1 MNHEDAAMR
10 LISICNHKGG
20 CGKSATATNLAA
32 CLALKG
38 KHVLLVDLDPQCTAT
53 DAMGLDVEN
62 LGKQMYDVIVGEA
75 DLKDVIRHTEIT
87 GLDIA
92 PCNMDLKVAEKQIEG
107 QEGNE
112 YILKKQSPSFD
123 DYDFV
128 IADTPPNIGPLTLNS
143 MAVATELIIPIQ
155 CEYCSLRGMSQLMTV
170 ADMAEEALN
179 NQPKRR
185 ILLTMYTR
193 TNIGNQVVEA
203 VRSHYGEK
211 AYQTVIPRNIKV
223 AEGPAQGK
231 PVVIY
236 APDSTG
242 AVAYRALAEE
252 VLRDE

>member
-1 MNHEDAAMR
+1 MR

-38 KHVLLVDLDPQCTAT
+38 KHVLLIDLDPQCTAT
-53 DAMGLDVEN
+53 DAMGLDVDN
-62 LGKQMYDVIVGEA
+62 LGQQMYDVMVKDVA
-75 DLKDVIRHTEIT
+75 LKDIVRPTEIP

-92 PCNMDLKVAEKQIEG
+92 PANMDLKVAEKQIES

-112 YILKKQSPSFD
+112 YILKNQMTSLN

-128 IADTPPNIGPLTLNS
+128 IMDTPPNIAPQTLNS

-155 CEYCSLRGMSQLMTV
+155 CEYCSLRGMAQLMTV
-170 ADMAEEALN
+170 ADMAEEALDN
-179 NQPKRR
+179 RPKRR

-231 PVVIY
+231 PVVVY

-242 AVAYRALAEE
+242 ATAYNALAEE

>member
-1 MNHEDAAMR
+1 MR

-32 CLALKG
+32 CLAMKG
-38 KHVLLVDLDPQCTAT
+38 KHVLLIDLDPQCTAT
-53 DAMGLDVEN
+53 DAMGLDVDN
-62 LGKQMYDVIVGEA
+62 LGRQMYDVMVKEA
-75 DLKDVIRHTEIT
+75 NLKDVVRSTEVR

-92 PCNMDLKVAEKQIEG
+92 PCNMDLKVAEKQIES

-112 YILKKQSPSFD
+112 YILKEQMASLDGF
-123 DYDFV
+123 DFV
-128 IADTPPNIGPLTLNS
+128 IMDTPPNIGPLTLNS

-155 CEYCSLRGMSQLMTV
+155 CEYCSLRGMSQLMNV
-170 ADMAEEALN
+170 ADMAEEALG

-211 AYQTVIPRNIKV
+211 AYRSVIPRNIKV

-231 PVVIY
+231 PVVVY

-242 AVAYRALAEE
+242 SVAYQALAVE
-252 VLRDE
+252 VLKDE

>member
-1 MNHEDAAMR
+1 MR

-32 CLALKG
+32 GLALSG
-38 KHVLLVDLDPQCTAT
+38 KRVLLVDLDPQCTAT
-53 DAMGLDVEN
+53 DAMGLDVEK
-62 LGKQMYDVIVGEA
+62 LGKQMYDVIVNEA
-75 DLKDVIRHTEIT
+75 NLNDVVRQTEIAS
-87 GLDIA
+87 LDIA

-112 YILKKQSPSFD
+112 YILKNQMASLN

-128 IADTPPNIGPLTLNS
+128 IMDTPPNIGPLTLNS
-143 MAVATELIIPIQ
+143 MAIATELIIPIQ
-155 CEYCSLRGMSQLMTV
+155 CEYCSLRGMSQLMNV
-170 ADMAEEALN
+170 ADVAEEALGN
-179 NQPKRR
+179 RPKRR

-203 VRSHYGEK
+203 VRSHYGER
-211 AYQTVIPRNIKV
+211 AYRTVIPRNIKV

-242 AVAYRALAEE
+242 SIAYQALTEE
-252 VLRDE
+252 VLQDE

>member
-1 MNHEDAAMR
+1 MR

-38 KHVLLVDLDPQCTAT
+38 KHVLLIDLDPQCTAT
-53 DAMGLDVEN
+53 DAMGLDVDN
-62 LGKQMYDVIVGEA
+62 LGQQMYDVMVKDVA
-75 DLKDVIRHTEIT
+75 LKDIVRPTEIP

-92 PCNMDLKVAEKQIEG
+92 PANMDLKVAEKQIES

-112 YILKKQSPSFD
+112 YILKNQMTSLN

-128 IADTPPNIGPLTLNS
+128 IMDTPPNIAPLTLNS

-155 CEYCSLRGMSQLMTV
+155 CEYCSLRGMAQLMTV
-170 ADMAEEALN
+170 ADMAEEALDN
-179 NQPKRR
+179 RPKRR

-242 AVAYRALAEE
+242 ATAYNALAEE

>member
-1 MNHEDAAMR
+1 M
-10 LISICNHKGG
+10 
-20 CGKSATATNLAA
+20 
-32 CLALKG
+32 KG
-38 KHVLLVDLDPQCTAT
+38 KHVLLIDLDPQCTAT
-53 DAMGLDVEN
+53 DAMGLDVDN
-62 LGKQMYDVIVGEA
+62 LGKQMYDVMVKEATLKEIV
-75 DLKDVIRHTEIT
+75 RSTEVR

-112 YILKKQSPSFD
+112 YILKEQMASLEGF
-123 DYDFV
+123 DFV
-128 IADTPPNIGPLTLNS
+128 IMDTPPNIGPLTLNS

-155 CEYCSLRGMSQLMTV
+155 CEYCSLRGMSQLMNV
-170 ADMAEEALN
+170 ADMAEEALG

-211 AYQTVIPRNIKV
+211 AYRSIIPRNIKV

-231 PVVIY
+231 PVVVY

-242 AVAYRALAEE
+242 SVAYQALAVE
-252 VLRDE
+252 VLKDE

>member
-1 MNHEDAAMR
+1 MR

-32 CLALKG
+32 CLAMNG

-53 DAMGLDVEN
+53 DALGLDVDN
-62 LGKQMYDVIVGEA
+62 LGRQMYDVMVKEA
-75 DLKDVIRHTEIT
+75 ILKDIVRPTEVP

-112 YILKKQSPSFD
+112 YILKEQMPSLEGFD
-123 DYDFV
+123 F
-128 IADTPPNIGPLTLNS
+128 IIMDTPPNIGPLTLNS

-155 CEYCSLRGMSQLMTV
+155 CEYCSLRGMSQLMGV
-170 ADMAEEALN
+170 ADMAEAALDN
-179 NQPKRR
+179 RPKRR

-203 VRSHYGEK
+203 VRSHYSEK
-211 AYQTVIPRNIKV
+211 AYCTIIPRNIKV

-242 AVAYRALAEE
+242 SVAYQALAVE
-252 VLRDE
+252 VLKDE

>member
-1 MNHEDAAMR
+1 MR

-38 KHVLLVDLDPQCTAT
+38 KHVLLIDLDPQCTAT

-62 LGKQMYDVIVGEA
+62 LGKQMYDVIVNEA
-75 DLKDVIRHTEIT
+75 DLKDIMRTTEIT

-92 PCNMDLKVAEKQIEG
+92 PCNMDLKVAEKQIER

-112 YILKKQSPSFD
+112 YILKKQTASLD
-123 DYDFV
+123 GYDFV
-128 IADTPPNIGPLTLNS
+128 IMDTPPNIGPLTLNS

-170 ADMAEEALN
+170 ADIAEEALGN
-179 NQPKRR
+179 RPKRR

-211 AYQTVIPRNIKV
+211 AYRTVIPRSIKV

-231 PVVIY
+231 PVVVY
-236 APDSTG
+236 APASAG
-242 AVAYRALAEE
+242 SIAYKALAEE

>member
-1 MNHEDAAMR
+1 MR
-10 LISICNHKGG
+10 IISICNHKGG

-32 CLALKG
+32 CLALNG
-38 KHVLLVDLDPQCTAT
+38 KRVLLIDLDPQCTAT
-53 DAMGLDVEN
+53 DAMGLDVDD
-62 LGKQMYDVIVGEA
+62 LGKQMYEVMIGDA
-75 DLKDVIRHTEIT
+75 TLKDIVRPTEVP

-92 PCNMDLKVAEKQIEG
+92 PANMDLKVAEKQIES

-112 YILKKQSPSFD
+112 YILKNQMASLD

-128 IADTPPNIGPLTLNS
+128 IMDTPPNIAPLTLNS

-155 CEYCSLRGMSQLMTV
+155 CEYCSLRGMAQLMTV
-170 ADMAEEALN
+170 ADMAEEALS

-211 AYQTVIPRNIKV
+211 AYHTVIPRNIKV

-231 PVVIY
+231 TVVIY

-242 AVAYRALAEE
+242 AAAYKALAEE

>member
-1 MNHEDAAMR
+1 MR

-32 CLALKG
+32 CLAMKG
-38 KHVLLVDLDPQCTAT
+38 KHVLLIDLDPQCTAT
-53 DAMGLDVEN
+53 DAMGLDVDN
-62 LGKQMYDVIVGEA
+62 LGRQMYDVMVKEA
-75 DLKDVIRHTEIT
+75 NLKDVVRSTEVR

-92 PCNMDLKVAEKQIEG
+92 PCNMDLKVAEKQIES

-112 YILKKQSPSFD
+112 YILKEQMASLDGF
-123 DYDFV
+123 DFV
-128 IADTPPNIGPLTLNS
+128 IMDTPPNIGPLTLNS

-155 CEYCSLRGMSQLMTV
+155 CEYCSLRGMSQLMNV
-170 ADMAEEALN
+170 ADMAEEALGN
-179 NQPKRR
+179 RPKRR

-193 TNIGNQVVEA
+193 TNIGNQVVDA

-211 AYQTVIPRNIKV
+211 AYRSVIPRNIKV

-231 PVVIY
+231 PVVVY

-242 AVAYRALAEE
+242 SVAYQALAVE
-252 VLRDE
+252 VLKDE

>member
-1 MNHEDAAMR
+1 MR

-38 KHVLLVDLDPQCTAT
+38 KQVLLIDLDPQCTAT

-62 LGKQMYDVIVGEA
+62 LGKQMYDVMINEA
-75 DLKDVIRHTEIT
+75 DLKDIVRPTEIP

-92 PCNMDLKVAEKQIEG
+92 PANMDLKVAEKQIEG

-112 YILKKQSPSFD
+112 YILKNQIASLN
-123 DYDFV
+123 DYDF
-128 IADTPPNIGPLTLNS
+128 IIMDTPPNIAPLTLNS
-143 MAVATELIIPIQ
+143 MAIATELIIPIQ
-155 CEYCSLRGMSQLMTV
+155 CEYCSLRGMAQLMTV
-170 ADMAEEALN
+170 ADMAEEALDN
-179 NQPKRR
+179 RPKRR

-203 VRSHYGEK
+203 VRSHYGDK

-231 PVVIY
+231 PVVVY

-242 AVAYRALAEE
+242 AAAYKALAEE

>member
-1 MNHEDAAMR
+1 MR

-32 CLALKG
+32 CLAMKG
-38 KHVLLVDLDPQCTAT
+38 KHVLLIDLDPQCTAT
-53 DAMGLDVEN
+53 DAMGLDVDN
-62 LGKQMYDVIVGEA
+62 LGRQMYDVMVKEA
-75 DLKDVIRHTEIT
+75 NLKDVVRSTEVR

-92 PCNMDLKVAEKQIEG
+92 PCNMDLKVAEKQIES

-112 YILKKQSPSFD
+112 YILKEQMASLDGF
-123 DYDFV
+123 DFV
-128 IADTPPNIGPLTLNS
+128 IMDTPPNIGPLTLNS

-155 CEYCSLRGMSQLMTV
+155 CEYCSLRGMSQLMNV
-170 ADMAEEALN
+170 ADMAEEALGN
-179 NQPKRR
+179 RPKRR

-211 AYQTVIPRNIKV
+211 AYRSVIPRNIKV

-231 PVVIY
+231 PVVVY

-242 AVAYRALAEE
+242 SVAYQALAVE
-252 VLRDE
+252 VLKDE

>member
-1 MNHEDAAMR
+1 MR

-32 CLALKG
+32 CLAMKG
-38 KHVLLVDLDPQCTAT
+38 KHVLLIDLDPQCTAT
-53 DAMGLDVEN
+53 DALGLDVDK
-62 LGKQMYDVIVGEA
+62 LGRQMYDVMVKEA
-75 DLKDVIRHTEIT
+75 NLKDIVRSTEVS

-112 YILKKQSPSFD
+112 YILKVQMASLDGF
-123 DYDFV
+123 DFV
-128 IADTPPNIGPLTLNS
+128 IMDTPPNIGPLTLNS

-155 CEYCSLRGMSQLMTV
+155 CEYCSLRGMSQLMNV
-170 ADMAEEALN
+170 ADMAEEALG

-211 AYQTVIPRNIKV
+211 AYRSVIPRNIKV

-231 PVVIY
+231 PVVVY

-242 AVAYRALAEE
+242 SVAYQALAVE
-252 VLRDE
+252 VLKDE

>member
-1 MNHEDAAMR
+1 MR

-38 KHVLLVDLDPQCTAT
+38 KHVLLIDLDPQCTAT
-53 DAMGLDVEN
+53 DAMGLDVDN
-62 LGKQMYDVIVGEA
+62 LGQQMYDVMVKDVA
-75 DLKDVIRHTEIT
+75 LKDIVRPTKIP

-92 PCNMDLKVAEKQIEG
+92 PANMDLKVAEKQIES

-112 YILKKQSPSFD
+112 YILKNQMTSLN

-128 IADTPPNIGPLTLNS
+128 IMDTPPNIAPLTLNS

-155 CEYCSLRGMSQLMTV
+155 CEYCSLRGMAQLMTV
-170 ADMAEEALN
+170 ADMAEEALDN
-179 NQPKRR
+179 RPKRR

-231 PVVIY
+231 PVVVY

-242 AVAYRALAEE
+242 ATAYNALAEE

>member
-1 MNHEDAAMR
+1 MR

-38 KHVLLVDLDPQCTAT
+38 KHVLLIDLDPQCTAT
-53 DAMGLDVEN
+53 DAMGLNVDN
-62 LGKQMYDVIVGEA
+62 LGQQMYDVMVKDVA
-75 DLKDVIRHTEIT
+75 LKDIVRPTEIP

-92 PCNMDLKVAEKQIEG
+92 PANMDLKVAEKQIES

-112 YILKKQSPSFD
+112 YILKNQMISLN

-128 IADTPPNIGPLTLNS
+128 IMDTPPNIAPLTLNS
-143 MAVATELIIPIQ
+143 LAVATELIIPIQ
-155 CEYCSLRGMSQLMTV
+155 CEYCSLRGMAQLMTV
-170 ADMAEEALN
+170 ADMAEEALDN
-179 NQPKRR
+179 RPKRR

-231 PVVIY
+231 PVVVY

-242 AVAYRALAEE
+242 ATAYNALAEE

>member
-1 MNHEDAAMR
+1 MR

-20 CGKSATATNLAA
+20 CGKSATATNLAS
-32 CLALKG
+32 CLALNG
-38 KHVLLVDLDPQCTAT
+38 KHVLLIDLDPQCTAT
-53 DAMGLDVEN
+53 DAMGLDVDN
-62 LGKQMYDVIVGEA
+62 LGKQMYDVVINEA
-75 DLKDVIRHTEIT
+75 KLKDVVRPTEVI

-112 YILKKQSPSFD
+112 YILKGQMDSLGSF
-123 DYDFV
+123 DFV
-128 IADTPPNIGPLTLNS
+128 IMDTPPNIGPLTLNS

-155 CEYCSLRGMSQLMTV
+155 CEYCSLRGMSQLMNV
-170 ADMAEEALN
+170 ADMAEEALGN
-179 NQPKRR
+179 RPKRR

-211 AYQTVIPRNIKV
+211 AYRTVIPRNIKV

-242 AVAYRALAEE
+242 AMAYQALAEE
-252 VLRDE
+252 VLKDE

>member
-1 MNHEDAAMR
+1 MR

-32 CLALKG
+32 CLALSG
-38 KHVLLVDLDPQCTAT
+38 KRVLLIDLDPQCTAT
-53 DAMGLDVEN
+53 DAMGLDVNN
-62 LGKQMYDVIVGEA
+62 LGKQVYDVIVKEA
-75 DLKDVIRHTEIT
+75 ALNDIIRSTEIPNLST
-87 GLDIA
+87 A
-92 PCNMDLKVAEKQIEG
+92 PSNMDLKVAEKQIEG

-112 YILKKQSPSFD
+112 YILKEQLASLDDFD
-123 DYDFV
+123 F
-128 IADTPPNIGPLTLNS
+128 IIMDTPPNIGPLTLNS

-155 CEYCSLRGMSQLMTV
+155 CEYCSLRGMSQLMDV
-170 ADMAEEALN
+170 ADMAEEALDN
-179 NQPKRR
+179 RPKRR

-211 AYQTVIPRNIKV
+211 AYRTIIPRNIKV

-242 AVAYRALAEE
+242 SVAYRNLAVE
-252 VLRDE
+252 VLQDE

>member
-1 MNHEDAAMR
+1 MR

-32 CLALKG
+32 CLALNG
-38 KHVLLVDLDPQCTAT
+38 KRVLLIDLDPQCTAT

-62 LGKQMYDVIVGEA
+62 LGKQMYDVMVKDVA
-75 DLKDVIRHTEIT
+75 LKDIVRPTEVP

-92 PCNMDLKVAEKQIEG
+92 PANMDLKVAEKQIES

-112 YILKKQSPSFD
+112 YILKNQIASLN

-128 IADTPPNIGPLTLNS
+128 IMDTPPNIAPLTLNS

-170 ADMAEEALN
+170 ADMAEEALG

-211 AYQTVIPRNIKV
+211 AYQTIIPRNIKV

-242 AVAYRALAEE
+242 AAAYKALTEE

>member
-1 MNHEDAAMR
+1 MR

-32 CLALKG
+32 CLALNG
-38 KHVLLVDLDPQCTAT
+38 KHVLLIDLDPQCTAT

-62 LGKQMYDVIVGEA
+62 LGKQMYDVMINEA
-75 DLKDVIRHTEIT
+75 DLKDIVRPTEIP

-92 PCNMDLKVAEKQIEG
+92 PANMDLKVAEKQIEG

-112 YILKKQSPSFD
+112 YILKNQIAFLK
-123 DYDFV
+123 DYDF
-128 IADTPPNIGPLTLNS
+128 IIMDTPPNIAPLTLNS
-143 MAVATELIIPIQ
+143 MAIATELIIPIQ
-155 CEYCSLRGMSQLMTV
+155 CEYCSLRGMAQLMNV
-170 ADMAEEALN
+170 ADMAEEALDN
-179 NQPKRR
+179 RPKRR

-203 VRSHYGEK
+203 VRSHYGDK

-231 PVVIY
+231 PVVVY

-242 AVAYRALAEE
+242 AAAYKALAEE

>member
-1 MNHEDAAMR
+1 MR

-32 CLALKG
+32 CLALNG
-38 KHVLLVDLDPQCTAT
+38 KRVLLIDLDPQCTAT

-62 LGKQMYDVIVGEA
+62 LGKQMYDVMVKDVA
-75 DLKDVIRHTEIT
+75 LKDIVRPTEVPD
-87 GLDIA
+87 LDIA
-92 PCNMDLKVAEKQIEG
+92 PANMDLKVAEKQIES

-112 YILKKQSPSFD
+112 YILKNQIASLNY
-123 DYDFV
+123 YDFV
-128 IADTPPNIGPLTLNS
+128 IMDTPPNIAPLTLNS

-170 ADMAEEALN
+170 ADMAKEALG

-211 AYQTVIPRNIKV
+211 AYQTIIPRNIKV

-242 AVAYRALAEE
+242 AAAYKALTEE

>member
-1 MNHEDAAMR
+1 MR

-38 KHVLLVDLDPQCTAT
+38 KHVLLIDLDPQCTAT
-53 DAMGLDVEN
+53 DAMGLNVDN
-62 LGKQMYDVIVGEA
+62 LGQQMYDVMVKDVA
-75 DLKDVIRHTEIT
+75 LKDIVRPTEIP

-92 PCNMDLKVAEKQIEG
+92 PANMDLKVAEKQIES

-112 YILKKQSPSFD
+112 YILKNQMTSLN

-128 IADTPPNIGPLTLNS
+128 IMDTPPNIAPLTLNS

-155 CEYCSLRGMSQLMTV
+155 CEYCSLRGMAQLMTV
-170 ADMAEEALN
+170 ADMAEEALDN
-179 NQPKRR
+179 RPKRR

-231 PVVIY
+231 PVVVY

-242 AVAYRALAEE
+242 ATAYNALAEE

>member
-1 MNHEDAAMR
+1 MR

-38 KHVLLVDLDPQCTAT
+38 KHVLLIDLDPQCTAT

-62 LGKQMYDVIVGEA
+62 LGKQMYDVMVNEA
-75 DLKDVIRHTEIT
+75 DLKDIVRPTEIP

-92 PCNMDLKVAEKQIEG
+92 PANMDLKVAEKQIEG

-112 YILKKQSPSFD
+112 YILKNQIASLN
-123 DYDFV
+123 DYDF
-128 IADTPPNIGPLTLNS
+128 IIMDTPPNIAPLTLNS
-143 MAVATELIIPIQ
+143 MAIATELIIPIQ
-155 CEYCSLRGMSQLMTV
+155 CEYCSLRGMAQLMTV
-170 ADMAEEALN
+170 ADMAEEALDN
-179 NQPKRR
+179 RPKRR

-203 VRSHYGEK
+203 VRSHYGDK

-231 PVVIY
+231 PVVVY

-242 AVAYRALAEE
+242 AAAYKALAEE

>member
-1 MNHEDAAMR
+1 MR

-32 CLALKG
+32 CLALNG
-38 KHVLLVDLDPQCTAT
+38 KRVLLIDLDPQCTAT
-53 DAMGLDVEN
+53 DAMGLDVDN
-62 LGKQMYDVIVGEA
+62 IGRQMFDVLIGDA
-75 DLKDVIRHTEIT
+75 SLKDIVRPTEIP

-92 PCNMDLKVAEKQIEG
+92 PANMDLKVAEKQIEG

-112 YILKKQSPSFD
+112 YILKNQMTSLNG
-123 DYDFV
+123 YDFV
-128 IADTPPNIGPLTLNS
+128 IMDTPPNIAPLTLNS
-143 MAVATELIIPIQ
+143 MAIATELIIPIQ
-155 CEYCSLRGMSQLMTV
+155 CEYCSLRGMAQLMTV
-170 ADMAEEALN
+170 ADMAEEALG

-203 VRSHYGEK
+203 VRSHYGEN
-211 AYQTVIPRNIKV
+211 AYQTIIPRNIKV

-242 AVAYRALAEE
+242 AVAYKALAEE

>member
-1 MNHEDAAMR
+1 MR

-32 CLALKG
+32 CLAMKG
-38 KHVLLVDLDPQCTAT
+38 KHVLLINLDPQCTAT
-53 DAMGLDVEN
+53 DAMGLDVDN
-62 LGKQMYDVIVGEA
+62 LGRQMYDVMVKEA
-75 DLKDVIRHTEIT
+75 NLKDVVRSTEVR

-92 PCNMDLKVAEKQIEG
+92 PCNMDLKVAEKQIES

-112 YILKKQSPSFD
+112 YILKEQMASLDGF
-123 DYDFV
+123 DFV
-128 IADTPPNIGPLTLNS
+128 IMDTPPNIGPLTLNS

-155 CEYCSLRGMSQLMTV
+155 CEYCSLRGMSQLMNV
-170 ADMAEEALN
+170 ADMAEEALG

-211 AYQTVIPRNIKV
+211 AYRSVIPRNIKV

-231 PVVIY
+231 PVVVY

-242 AVAYRALAEE
+242 SVAYQALAVE
-252 VLRDE
+252 VLKDK

>member
-1 MNHEDAAMR
+1 
-10 LISICNHKGG
+10 
-20 CGKSATATNLAA
+20 
-32 CLALKG
+32 
-38 KHVLLVDLDPQCTAT
+38 
-53 DAMGLDVEN
+53 
-62 LGKQMYDVIVGEA
+62 
-75 DLKDVIRHTEIT
+75 
-87 GLDIA
+87 
-92 PCNMDLKVAEKQIEG
+92 
-107 QEGNE
+107 
-112 YILKKQSPSFD
+112 
-123 DYDFV
+123 
-128 IADTPPNIGPLTLNS
+128 
-143 MAVATELIIPIQ
+143 
-155 CEYCSLRGMSQLMTV
+155 
-170 ADMAEEALN
+170 MAEEALN

>member
-1 MNHEDAAMR
+1 MR

-38 KHVLLVDLDPQCTAT
+38 KRTLLIDLDPQCTAT
-53 DAMGLDVEN
+53 DAMGLDVNN
-62 LGKQMYDVIVGEA
+62 LGRQMYDVMVKDATLRDIVCPTQ
-75 DLKDVIRHTEIT
+75 IP

-92 PCNMDLKVAEKQIEG
+92 PCNMDLKVAEKLIESY
-107 QEGNE
+107 ENNE
-112 YILKKQSPSFD
+112 YILKEQISSLDGFD
-123 DYDFV
+123 F
-128 IADTPPNIGPLTLNS
+128 IIMDTPPNIGPLTLNS
-143 MAVATELIIPIQ
+143 MAVATELIVPIQ

-170 ADMAEEALN
+170 ANMAEKALGN
-179 NQPKRR
+179 HPKRR

-193 TNIGNQVVEA
+193 TNIGNQVIDA
-203 VRSHYGEK
+203 VRANYGEK
-211 AYQTVIPRNIKV
+211 TYRTVIPRNVKV

-242 AVAYRALAEE
+242 AAAYKNLTEE
-252 VLRDE
+252 VLQDE

>member
-1 MNHEDAAMR
+1 MR

-38 KHVLLVDLDPQCTAT
+38 KHVLLIDLDPQCTAT

-62 LGKQMYDVIVGEA
+62 LGKQMYDVMVKDVA
-75 DLKDVIRHTEIT
+75 LKDIVRPTEIP

-92 PCNMDLKVAEKQIEG
+92 PANMDLKVAEKQIES

-112 YILKKQSPSFD
+112 YILKNQMASLN

-128 IADTPPNIGPLTLNS
+128 IMDTPPNIAPLTLNS
-143 MAVATELIIPIQ
+143 MAIATELIIPIQ
-155 CEYCSLRGMSQLMTV
+155 CEYCSLRGMAQLMTV
-170 ADMAEEALN
+170 ADMAEEALDN
-179 NQPKRR
+179 RPKRR

-231 PVVIY
+231 PVVVY

-242 AVAYRALAEE
+242 AAAYKALAEE